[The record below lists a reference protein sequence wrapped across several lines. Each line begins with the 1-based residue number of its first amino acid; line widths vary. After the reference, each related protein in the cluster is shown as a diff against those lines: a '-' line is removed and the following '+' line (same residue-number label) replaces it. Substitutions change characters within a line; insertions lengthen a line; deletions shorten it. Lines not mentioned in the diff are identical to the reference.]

1 MREQS
6 VRGFEVV
13 SPEYLKIQ
21 MNEDEI
27 KLPLRGDAGSAG
39 YDFFSNETITLN
51 VGEKHLF
58 WTNIKAY
65 MKQNELLEIHIRSS
79 LGVKYGLVL
88 SNGTGIIDSSYY
100 GNPDNDGNI
109 GISITN
115 RGEVPVLIKQG
126 DRIAQGIFK
135 QYLVADD
142 DQVLQEYRS
151 GGFGSTK
158 R

>member
-1 MREQS
+1 MREQR

-13 SPEYLKIQ
+13 NLEHMKIQ
-21 MNEDEI
+21 MKEEEI
-27 KLPLRGDAGSAG
+27 QLPMRGDAGSAG
-39 YDFFSNETITLN
+39 YDFFSNESITLN

-65 MKQNELLEIHIRSS
+65 MQQNELLEIHIRSS

-115 RGEVPVLIKQG
+115 RGEAPVLIKK
-126 DRIAQGIFK
+126 GIGLHRVFSSSIWLLMMIK
-135 QYLVADD
+135 Y
-142 DQVLQEYRS
+142 
-151 GGFGSTK
+151 
-158 R
+158 